1 MPRTGRTVAS
11 NRSKVLIVHP
21 LVEQRV
27 PLRQVAVELRAEVL
41 EASSGEDALKLAG
54 DHDCALILLAVEM
67 PNMDGYEVA
76 ALLRQEAGTATT
88 PIIFIPDTDLSSH
101 NLRRCYRMGGVDVML
116 PPIDIEILRRKIKT
130 FVELRDAHRRDQEEL
145 DRLQIEHREVLL
157 QHEQL
162 SQQRERMRRQSTHDP
177 LTDLPNRALF
187 EDRVVAAMKR
197 AERARQRIALLYID
211 LDGFKSLND
220 EHGHAAGDEL
230 LVLLSRRM
238 VSSLRGTD
246 TVARLGGDEFAIL
259 LEGFDSIAAADYM
272 GEKMFKVLTEDTQIE
287 NTNSGDPLPF
297 KPRASLGLA
306 VFPDHGVDRDTLLM
320 HADVAMYAAKRD
332 GGGVKVYA
340 PSDTDAADAQAKA
353 RATDN

>member
-1 MPRTGRTVAS
+1 MSS

-21 LVEQRV
+21 QVEHRI
-27 PLRQVAVELRAEVL
+27 PLRQVVSDLRAEVL
-41 EASSGEDALKLAG
+41 EASSGEEALQLAG
-54 DHDCALILLAVEM
+54 DHDCALILLAVDM

-76 ALLRQEAGTATT
+76 ALLRQEPGTAIT
-88 PIIFIPDTDLSSH
+88 PIIFLPDAELSAH
-101 NLRRCYRMGGVDVML
+101 DLRRCYRMGGVDVM
-116 PPIDIEILRRKIKT
+116 PPPTDVEILKRKARTFIEI
-130 FVELRDAHRRDQEEL
+130 RDQHRRDQEDL
-145 DRLQIEHREVLL
+145 DRLQIEHRELLL

-187 EDRVVAAMKR
+187 EDRVIAAMKR
-197 AERARQRIALLYID
+197 AQRARQRIALLYID

-259 LEGFDSIAAADYM
+259 LEGFDSIAAAEYM
-272 GEKMFKVLTEDTQIE
+272 GEKMYKVLAEDTEIQ
-287 NTNSGDPLPF
+287 NTNSGDRLPF
-297 KPRASLGLA
+297 TPRASLGLA
-306 VFPDHGVDRDTLLM
+306 VFPDHGDDRDTLLM
-320 HADVAMYAAKRD
+320 NADVAMYAAKRD

-340 PSDTDAADAQAKA
+340 ANDVDAANAQAAA
-353 RATDN
+353 RATASE